1 MAYHIAEK
9 AAEFAKQ
16 AHCKQLRRY
25 SNEPYFV
32 HLQEVANLCEDRGLN
47 PNVVAVAW
55 LHDTIEDQ
63 PVTYD
68 QIATEFGKEIADN
81 VLALTNEPTIH
92 GGPNRKARKIKDLE
106 RLAKASPDAQ
116 SVKCADLISNT
127 SDIVKH
133 NPKFARTYLPEK
145 RAILIALT
153 KADPVLRK
161 MAWSA
166 LIAAEEALRV
176 AA

>member
-1 MAYHIAEK
+1 MTIADH
-9 AAEFAKQ
+9 ARDFAHHVHRTQKR
-16 AHCKQLRRY
+16 KWTGD
-25 SNEPYFV
+25 SYFV
-32 HLQEVANLCEDRGLN
+32 HLQEVAKLCEDRGLN

-153 KADPVLRK
+153 KADPVLRR
-161 MAWSA
+161 MAWSS
-166 LIAAEEALRV
+166 LIAAEEALARKV